1 MSTDNASGKGKDR
14 VERAE
19 QPGPE
24 TSATKVTVTNSPAAP
39 PTKRSWMTDYLAASG
54 DHQGCDVPFAAL
66 ADRYCH

>member
-19 QPGPE
+19 QPGRK

-39 PTKRSWMTDYLAASG
+39 PDEAELDEGLPGGIRRSPGLRGSVRG
-54 DHQGCDVPFAAL
+54 PG
-66 ADRYCH
+66 